1 MEEVPVN
8 NNRGYMGLGILLL
21 IAGAVLLLQNLGVL
35 GETIM
40 NLVWVLLFGLGG
52 LAFLLVFFFNREHWW
67 ALIPGCTLLG
77 LAVLIGFGEQLQA
90 AAGALFM
97 AAIGLSFALIYI
109 LRREHWWPIIP
120 AGSLFSVAALILA
133 AGAGAEAAS
142 VGVLFLGLALTFLL
156 VYLLPGEHPERR
168 WALIPAGV
176 LAVLGVVS
184 FISLSSLAVMNY
196 IWPAALIVG
205 GGYLLWRTW
214 RMRQG

>member
-1 MEEVPVN
+1 MN

-21 IAGAVLLLQNLGVL
+21 IAGAVLLLQNLGVF
-35 GETIM
+35 GETVT
-40 NLVWVLLFGLGG
+40 NLIWVLLFGLGG
-52 LAFLLVFFFNREHWW
+52 LAFLLVFFFNREQWW

-77 LAVLIGFGEQLQA
+77 LAVLIGFGDQLQA
-90 AAGALFM
+90 AGGAIFL
-97 AAIGLSFALIYI
+97 ASIGLSFALIYL

-120 AGSLFSVAALILA
+120 AGSLFSTAALVLA
-133 AGAGAEAAS
+133 TDAGAEAAS

-156 VYLLPGEHPERR
+156 VYLLPGERPERR

-176 LAVLGVVS
+176 LAVLGFVS
-184 FISLSSLAVMNY
+184 LVSLSSLAVMNY

-214 RMRQG
+214 RMRQE